1 MYKCRICRKSKN
13 HIVLHTLGHLR
24 KNTIIISIS
33 ILCMT
38 IIFQIID
45 KKKRGC
51 KEEIEILLRY
61 GQHPNIISLRDAF
74 EDKSN
79 VYLVF
84 DLMKG
89 GELLDKILRQKF
101 FSEREAQAVMDKI
114 TSAVKYLHQSGVV
127 HRDLKPSNILYA
139 DTSGDP
145 ASLRICDFG
154 FGKQVI
160 TVPGAANHHAE

>member
-1 MYKCRICRKSKN
+1 M
-13 HIVLHTLGHLR
+13 
-24 KNTIIISIS
+24 
-33 ILCMT
+33 
-38 IIFQIID
+38 IFQIID

-160 TVPGAANHHAE
+160 EIPGPANHHADNCTTTAKLIFNKFSYL

>member
-1 MYKCRICRKSKN
+1 MEKSARN
-13 HIVLHTLGHLR
+13 LYIATLMLF
-24 KNTIIISIS
+24 K
-33 ILCMT
+33 
-38 IIFQIID
+38 IID

-154 FGKQVI
+154 FGKQVWI
-160 TVPGAANHHAE
+160 LFQ